1 MKSSIIDRL
10 EKEMSNISQL
20 TNQHFDVFTSEL
32 EQVNNLVALSNKELK
47 ASLAKE
53 IDALTETVTSKTA
66 EMQKKT
72 ESFDVLVTKSVN
84 DAVIALRTEIKQVEK
99 TVNSQI

>member
-1 MKSSIIDRL
+1 
-10 EKEMSNISQL
+10 MSNISQL
-20 TNQHFDVFTSEL
+20 TNQQFDVFTSEL
-32 EQVNNLVALSNKELK
+32 EQVNDLVALSNKELK
-47 ASLAKE
+47 ASLARE
-53 IDALTETVTSKTA
+53 IDVLTETVTSKTS

-84 DAVIALRTEIKQVEK
+84 DTVITLRTEIKQVEK